1 MTSADRTSTASV
13 TSPVAPGS
21 SPGDLF
27 QLLLDGTPRTR
38 AELAQLTG
46 LARSTIAA
54 RVEALMESGLISAV
68 GEATS
73 SGGRPPSRFAF
84 DPSAR
89 AVLAVDLG
97 AMHAVVAIT
106 DLAGRVLLRRRTD
119 LAIASGPTTVLD
131 TVVAEARQ
139 LLEVLQLTAGDLAG
153 VGIGLPGPVEHT
165 SGRPA
170 NPPIMPGW
178 HGFDVPSYIRR
189 SFDVTVLVDNDVNIM
204 ALGEQRMHWPSH
216 DNLLFIKV
224 STGIGA
230 GIIGNGQL
238 QRGALGAAGDLGH
251 VRVGRGGDVLC
262 RCGNVGCLEALAGA
276 PAIAAGLTGTNAH
289 GSDDLVK
296 LAEAGD
302 VATIAALRQAGRD
315 LGEVLATCVSLL
327 NPSVIVLGGAL
338 SSAGD
343 HVLAGAREVVYAR
356 SLPLATSQLTIARAL
371 SSTDASSDDAG
382 VIGASMMVTQ
392 HVLSAAAIEDLLV
405 PRTREPVTP

>member
-1 MTSADRTSTASV
+1 MTTVDATSTASTANPSPAPV
-13 TSPVAPGS
+13 TAA
-21 SPGDLF
+21 PGDLL
-27 QLLLDGTPRTR
+27 QLLLDGVPRTR

-46 LARSTIAA
+46 LARSTIAV
-54 RVEALMESGLISAV
+54 RVDALMDSGLVTAV
-68 GEATS
+68 GEAAS

-84 DPSAR
+84 NPAAR
-89 AVLAVDLG
+89 AVLAIDLG
-97 AMHAVVAIT
+97 AVHAVVAIT
-106 DLAGRVLLRRRTD
+106 DLAGRVLVRRRTD
-119 LAIASGPTTVLD
+119 LPISAGPHTVLD
-131 TVVAEARQ
+131 TVVAEARE
-139 LLEVLQLTAGDLAG
+139 LLAAQRLSSDDLAG

-178 HGFDVPSYIRR
+178 HDFDVPAYIRE
-189 SFDVTVLVDNDVNIM
+189 SFDVTVLVDNDVNLM
-204 ALGEQRMHWPSH
+204 ALGEQRMHWPSQE
-216 DNLLFIKV
+216 NLLFIKV

-238 QRGALGAAGDLGH
+238 QRGALGTAGDLGH
-251 VRVGRGGDVLC
+251 VRVGRGGDVIC

-276 PAIAAGLTGTNAH
+276 PAIAAGLGITAG
-289 GSDDLVK
+289 GSGDVVR

-338 SSAGD
+338 SAAGD
-343 HVLAGAREVVYAR
+343 HVLAGVREVVYSR
-356 SLPLATSQLTIARAL
+356 SLPLATAHLTIARA
-371 SSTDASSDDAG
+371 ASSDDAG

-392 HVLSAAAIEDLLV
+392 HVLSAGAVDELLA
-405 PRTREPVTP
+405 PRGRERATA

>member
-1 MTSADRTSTASV
+1 MTTVDATSTASTANPSPAPV
-13 TSPVAPGS
+13 TAA
-21 SPGDLF
+21 PGDLL
-27 QLLLDGTPRTR
+27 QLLLDGVPRTR

-46 LARSTIAA
+46 LARSTIAV
-54 RVEALMESGLISAV
+54 RVDALMDSGLVTAV
-68 GEATS
+68 GEAAS

-84 DPSAR
+84 NPAAR
-89 AVLAVDLG
+89 AVLAIDLG
-97 AMHAVVAIT
+97 AVHAVVAIT
-106 DLAGRVLLRRRTD
+106 DLAGRVLVRRRTD
-119 LAIASGPTTVLD
+119 LPISAGPHTVLD
-131 TVVAEARQ
+131 TVVAEARELLAAQQ
-139 LLEVLQLTAGDLAG
+139 LSSDDLAG

-178 HGFDVPSYIRR
+178 HDFDVPAYIRE
-189 SFDVTVLVDNDVNIM
+189 SFDVTVLVDNDVNLM
-204 ALGEQRMHWPSH
+204 ALGEQRMHWPSQE
-216 DNLLFIKV
+216 NLLFIKV

-238 QRGALGAAGDLGH
+238 QRGALGTAGDLGH
-251 VRVGRGGDVLC
+251 VRVGRGGDVIC

-276 PAIAAGLTGTNAH
+276 PAIAAGLGITAG
-289 GSDDLVK
+289 GSGDVVR

-338 SSAGD
+338 SAAGD
-343 HVLAGAREVVYAR
+343 HVLAGVREVVYSR
-356 SLPLATSQLTIARAL
+356 SLPLATAHLTIARA
-371 SSTDASSDDAG
+371 ASSDDAG

-392 HVLSAAAIEDLLV
+392 HVLSAGAVDELLA
-405 PRTREPVTP
+405 PRGRERATA